1 MKFKKV
7 LVEAFSPSMPEW
19 LKQYLLVNPTGDKTS
34 KYADW
39 SYIKFNNPRDLG
51 RDKKHGGVTAK
62 EVIRGTNSQGTLT
75 GSPVDLSRATFIT
88 APVPKLDDPILY
100 DPNKMC
106 FVHLESDND
115 ETVWIPG
122 RSSESEKFVRNNGA
136 TVALSPKYLN
146 NKILKEAG
154 VDFCY
159 IDLTDPSSFTKDLR
173 DTRDANKKGA
183 QTRRHRNSKNKWSFD
198 AAVGWG
204 DIDKSGNTRVPA
216 VDRYA
221 DELRR
226 IHAKKLPDKLIQTR
240 ELLIKLQ
247 KDISDCM
254 FQFSDLNAD
263 ALDTAGIEDALKQ
276 STEVLMEQIKKLK
289 EVNTKVESYVDHVKK
304 GYRYWADSEYVEI
317 KDGLNEITNT
327 VTEAYNYLS
336 RYLPSEIDWDV
347 PYIDVEDDF
356 E

>member
-19 LKQYLLVNPTGDKTS
+19 LKQYLLVNPTGKTS

-39 SYIKFNNPRDLG
+39 SYIKFNKPRDLG

-62 EVIRGTNSQGTLT
+62 EVIRGTNSYGSLS

-122 RSSESEKFVRNNGA
+122 RSSESEKFIRNNGA
-136 TVALSPKYLN
+136 AVALSPKYLN

-159 IDLTDPSSFTKDLR
+159 IDLTDPSSFAKDLM
-173 DTRDANKKGA
+173 DTRAANKKGVE
-183 QTRRHRNSKNKWSFD
+183 TRRHRNSKNTWSFD
-198 AAVGWG
+198 ERVRWG
-204 DIDKSGNTRVPA
+204 DIDKSGYARVPA
-216 VDRYA
+216 VDKYA
-221 DELRR
+221 SELRK
-226 IHAKKLPDKLIQTR
+226 IHAKKLPDQLIQTR
-240 ELLIKLQ
+240 ELLVKLQ

-254 FQFSDLNAD
+254 LQFSDLNAD
-263 ALDTAGIEDALKQ
+263 PRDIDGIEDALKQ
-276 STEVLMEQIKKLK
+276 STGVLMEQIKKLK
-289 EVNTKVESYVDHVKK
+289 EINDKVATYVDYVKQ
-304 GYRYWADSEYVEI
+304 GYTYSADKEYKEI
-317 KDGLNEITNT
+317 KNGLNEITNK
-327 VTEAYNYLS
+327 VTEAYQALG

-347 PYIDVEDDF
+347 PFIDVESDF